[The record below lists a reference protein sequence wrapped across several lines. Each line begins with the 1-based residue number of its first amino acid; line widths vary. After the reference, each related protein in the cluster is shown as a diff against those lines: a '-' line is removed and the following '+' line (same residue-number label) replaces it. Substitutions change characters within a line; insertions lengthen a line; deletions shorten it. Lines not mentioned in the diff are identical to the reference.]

1 MLKGYR
7 TFIASG
13 LTVAFGVLAS
23 ADWISI
29 LSSPKD
35 GIWTIGIGILFA
47 VLRLYT
53 TTPPGEAEHPDTKTV
68 EKLPEIIENLPNP
81 PVKEALKTEIKVDL
95 QKEIKNEQ
103 KKEVQGG
110 SKV

>member
-7 TFIASG
+7 TLIASG

-23 ADWISI
+23 ADWVNI

-35 GIWTIGIGILFA
+35 GLWTIGIGILFG

-53 TTPPGEAEHPDTKTV
+53 STPPGEAEHPDTKTV

-81 PVKEALKTEIKVDL
+81 PVKEALKTEIKADI

-103 KKEVQGG
+103 KEVQGG